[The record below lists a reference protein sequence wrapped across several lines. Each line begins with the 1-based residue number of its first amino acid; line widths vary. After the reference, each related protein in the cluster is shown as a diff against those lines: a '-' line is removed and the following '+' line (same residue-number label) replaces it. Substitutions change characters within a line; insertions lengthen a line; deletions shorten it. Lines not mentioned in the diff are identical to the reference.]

1 MSYPKPIVEMIQ
13 DVVTAT
19 SAVVLPTLTAEDAN
33 ITFLNY
39 MYGHPVEVMNVLAEM
54 ERSEEYRAKK
64 FPCIILF
71 QDFTESMGTV
81 GPHYTR
87 ATLNIAIAHATRPDI
102 IASERYTSSF
112 KPILYPIYEAF
123 IKQIALYN
131 RFEVRYRDV
140 RNVEHQKIDRLFWGK
155 NGTNTGNQ
163 GIDYLD
169 AIEIQN
175 LTITIKNQ
183 TC

>member
-19 SAVVLPTLTAEDAN
+19 STAILATLQDVVPTIET
-33 ITFLNY
+33 INY
-39 MYGHPVEVMNVLAEM
+39 MYGHPVEVMNILANM
-54 ERSEEYRAKK
+54 EKSIEYRAKK
-64 FPCIILF
+64 FPAIILF
-71 QDFTESMGTV
+71 QDFTESMGNA

-87 ATLNIAIAHATRPDI
+87 ATLNIVLAHATRPEI
-102 IASERYTSSF
+102 IASERYTTSF
-112 KPILYPIYEAF
+112 KPILYPLYEAF
-123 IKQIALYN
+123 IKQLALYN
-131 RFEVRYRDV
+131 GFEVKYRDV

-163 GIDYLD
+163 GVDYLD

-175 LTITIKNQ
+175 LIITIKNQ